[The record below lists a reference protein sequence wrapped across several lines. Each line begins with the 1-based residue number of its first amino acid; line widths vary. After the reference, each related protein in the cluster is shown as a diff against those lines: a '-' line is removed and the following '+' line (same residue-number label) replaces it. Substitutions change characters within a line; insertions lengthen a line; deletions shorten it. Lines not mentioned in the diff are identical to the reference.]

1 MVLSAI
7 LGTYLY
13 HKRQKEQQ
21 RLSQSFFNDSTTH
34 STEQVAMYNHL
45 MDKLES
51 LSGNVLTEHGH
62 KVSAAPWQEAL
73 HPHRRAI
80 FADLYNSNENVRGFC
95 DDFPGG
101 PTAFP
106 QMDEYSLGMRKPRLS
121 FQRAGRQAPNW
132 NAARDL
138 LGQVRT
144 VILLDDSGSMGS
156 PGHAAWDNNSGSDG
170 YGYGGSS
177 RGSKS
182 RWNQAHELIAG
193 IAPLVSRYN
202 RHGIDIHFLNHQ
214 GSFLGLHSSQDINRV
229 FQTVHPGG
237 GTPTGRRVNEILD
250 GYMCVLRYN
259 RSLQPLNLIVVTDGE
274 AQDEGLLH
282 RAIEEHVT
290 KIVHRGFQAHQ
301 FGVEFL
307 QVGDDWE
314 ATKHLERLEEQ
325 VSRHHH
331 AFQRD
336 VVGVTP
342 ASRQRSM
349 TPDKLLGIVVS
360 GIDARMNGYM
370 RHRGVDV

>member
-1 MVLSAI
+1 
-7 LGTYLY
+7 
-13 HKRQKEQQ
+13 
-21 RLSQSFFNDSTTH
+21 
-34 STEQVAMYNHL
+34 
-45 MDKLES
+45 
-51 LSGNVLTEHGH
+51 
-62 KVSAAPWQEAL
+62 
-73 HPHRRAI
+73 
-80 FADLYNSNENVRGFC
+80 
-95 DDFPGG
+95 
-101 PTAFP
+101 
-106 QMDEYSLGMRKPRLS
+106 
-121 FQRAGRQAPNW
+121 
-132 NAARDL
+132 
-138 LGQVRT
+138 
-144 VILLDDSGSMGS
+144 
-156 PGHAAWDNNSGSDG
+156 
-170 YGYGGSS
+170 
-177 RGSKS
+177 
-182 RWNQAHELIAG
+182 
-193 IAPLVSRYN
+193 
-202 RHGIDIHFLNHQ
+202 
-214 GSFLGLHSSQDINRV
+214 
-229 FQTVHPGG
+229 
-237 GTPTGRRVNEILD
+237 
-250 GYMCVLRYN
+250 
-259 RSLQPLNLIVVTDGE
+259 LQPLNLIVVTDGE